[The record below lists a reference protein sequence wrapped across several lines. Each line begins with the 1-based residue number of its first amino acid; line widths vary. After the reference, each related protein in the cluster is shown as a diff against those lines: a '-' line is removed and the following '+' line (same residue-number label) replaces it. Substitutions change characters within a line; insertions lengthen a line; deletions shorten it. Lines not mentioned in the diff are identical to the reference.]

1 MRDAIIGMPCGSL
14 LAVQCSGE
22 GNNRRRSQWL
32 VLIASV
38 CVAQP
43 GVGLSFV
50 SHGIFTLETIFQ
62 TYKEKGARRASSS
75 ESAGAA
81 NLRPPLL
88 RHRDNTNEDEGRD
101 D

>member
-50 SHGIFTLETIFQ
+50 SHGIFTLENIFRH
-62 TYKEKGARRASSS
+62 TKRR
-75 ESAGAA
+75 ERAGQAVRKVLV
-81 NLRPPLL
+81 LRI
-88 RHRDNTNEDEGRD
+88 
-101 D
+101 